1 MRNIM
6 TNVLIVDDHQIVIDG
21 LKLLLSNIPD
31 IKIIGTA
38 NSGSE
43 ALGFLEHN
51 AVELVLLDLYMPEMN
66 GIEVCESMIQKF
78 PDLKILA
85 LTTANETSLIRKMF
99 SVGAKGYLMKN
110 TDINE
115 LIEAIDTVM
124 NGDTFF
130 GAEVSKSILSEMSGK
145 PKKSSDSIPKLSRR
159 EKQILQLIIDEM
171 TTAEIAD
178 KLFITFGTVETHRRN
193 IMNKLG
199 ARNTAGMVRI
209 TMENDLLK

>member
-1 MRNIM
+1 M

-21 LKLLLSNIPD
+21 LKLLLSNIPG
-31 IKIIGTA
+31 IKVVGTA

-43 ALGFLEHN
+43 ALKFIEQN
-51 AVELVLLDLYMPEMN
+51 IVELVLLDIYMPELN
-66 GIEVCESMIQKF
+66 GIETCELIIRKYA
-78 PDLKILA
+78 DIKVLA

-99 SVGAKGYLMKN
+99 AVGAKGYLMKN
-110 TDINE
+110 TDIGE
-115 LIEAIDTVM
+115 LIQAIQAVM
-124 NGDTFF
+124 KGDTFF
-130 GAEVSKSILSEMSGK
+130 GAEVSKSILSDMSGE

-178 KLFITFGTVETHRRN
+178 QLFISFGTVETHRRN

-209 TMENDLLK
+209 AMEHKLLDGKK